1 MAGAKRV
8 EDHEVDVGLDEGYVI
23 VAPVPDY
30 YVGFLLSLSQYPLI
44 VYAGVDYEPLLDM
57 WLVLFSLLN
66 GALVLVQVFER
77 GEPLEYFFGKVAVR
91 HRVSNNGYLLPSLTD
106 HCADAS

>member
-30 YVGFLLSLSQYPLI
+30 YIGFLLSLSQYPLI
-44 VYAGVDYEPLLDM
+44 VYAGVDYETLLDV
-57 WLVLFSLLN
+57 WFVLFSLLN
-66 GALVLVQVFER
+66 GTLVLVQVFER
-77 GEPLEYFFGKVAVR
+77 GEPLEDFFGEVSVR
-91 HRVSNNGYLLPSLTD
+91 HRVPDDNYSLPSLTD
-106 HCADAS
+106 H